1 MNDLVY
7 SLNGG
12 LVTDQNK
19 ISTISK
25 VDINSI
31 QKLIR
36 NYKQDLECFGE
47 LGFELQKIAKTNKK
61 IYFLNEQQATL
72 LLTYMKNSESVRN
85 AKKVLVF
92 AFYQMKEKLRSLE
105 QEQEKARF
113 KSLSDENQR
122 LNSLN
127 HHQKIGYKSQL
138 KQQKEKYENKIKAL
152 KYDLENKKE
161 LSFKRKLSQK
171 ELLELRKILAKDYN
185 IVCFKEWEMSLFAEK
200 IGKNSVFE
208 VVLNKLEKEL
218 NYWKN
223 YEKYEEKWKKNIKEL
238 KMKLVDKL
246 KKAYDYKKEL
256 YKAEKG
262 SSSKEYHIENAEI
275 FQDFIELELLQCED
289 IERRYFLM
297 QIYRYGYQ
305 NIRSLNSK
313 LAFKAKL
320 DNDDINF
327 IKILKEANI
336 LHALNEIYTTKE
348 VKKIAKD

>member
-31 QKLIR
+31 QRLIR

-61 IYFLNEQQATL
+61 IYYLNEQQATL

-113 KSLSDENQR
+113 KTLSDENLR

-138 KQQKEKYENKIKAL
+138 AQQKEKYENKIKAL
-152 KYDLENKKE
+152 KYDLENKNE

-171 ELLELRKILAKDYN
+171 ELLELRKILARDYGM
-185 IVCFKEWEMSLFAEK
+185 ICIKEWEFEFLAEK
-200 IGKNSVFE
+200 IALESTRMTTWDA
-208 VVLNKLEKEL
+208 VVKKLKQSL
-218 NYWKN
+218 DYWQN
-223 YEKYEEKWKKNIKEL
+223 YEEYEEKW
-238 KMKLVDKL
+238 
-246 KKAYDYKKEL
+246 
-256 YKAEKG
+256 
-262 SSSKEYHIENAEI
+262 
-275 FQDFIELELLQCED
+275 
-289 IERRYFLM
+289 R
-297 QIYRYGYQ
+297 
-305 NIRSLNSK
+305 
-313 LAFKAKL
+313 
-320 DNDDINF
+320 
-327 IKILKEANI
+327 KILRR
-336 LHALNEIYTTKE
+336 
-348 VKKIAKD
+348 

>member
-1 MNDLVY
+1 NDLVY

-31 QKLIR
+31 QRLIR

-61 IYFLNEQQATL
+61 IYYLNEQQATL

-127 HHQKIGYKSQL
+127 HNQKLGYKSQL

-152 KYDLENKKE
+152 KYDLEHKKE
-161 LSFKRKLSQK
+161 LSFKRKLSK
-171 ELLELRKILAKDYN
+171 EELLELRKILARDYGM
-185 IVCFKEWEMSLFAEK
+185 ICIKEWEFEFLAEK
-200 IGKNSVFE
+200 IALESTKMTTWDA
-208 VVLNKLEKEL
+208 VVKKLKQSL
-218 NYWKN
+218 DYWQN
-223 YEKYEEKWKKNIKEL
+223 YEEYEEKW
-238 KMKLVDKL
+238 
-246 KKAYDYKKEL
+246 
-256 YKAEKG
+256 
-262 SSSKEYHIENAEI
+262 
-275 FQDFIELELLQCED
+275 
-289 IERRYFLM
+289 R
-297 QIYRYGYQ
+297 
-305 NIRSLNSK
+305 
-313 LAFKAKL
+313 
-320 DNDDINF
+320 
-327 IKILKEANI
+327 KILRR
-336 LHALNEIYTTKE
+336 
-348 VKKIAKD
+348 

>member
-36 NYKQDLECFGE
+36 NYKQDLECFGK

-113 KSLSDENQR
+113 KTLSDENLR

-138 KQQKEKYENKIKAL
+138 AQQKEKYENKIKAL
-152 KYDLENKKE
+152 QYDLEKKKE
-161 LSFKRKLSQK
+161 LSFKRKLSK
-171 ELLELRKILAKDYN
+171 EELLELRKILARDYGM
-185 IVCFKEWEMSLFAEK
+185 ICIKEWEFEFLAEK
-200 IGKNSVFE
+200 IALESTKMTTWDA
-208 VVLNKLEKEL
+208 VVKKLKQSL
-218 NYWKN
+218 DYWQN
-223 YEKYEEKWKKNIKEL
+223 YEEYEEKW
-238 KMKLVDKL
+238 
-246 KKAYDYKKEL
+246 
-256 YKAEKG
+256 
-262 SSSKEYHIENAEI
+262 
-275 FQDFIELELLQCED
+275 
-289 IERRYFLM
+289 R
-297 QIYRYGYQ
+297 
-305 NIRSLNSK
+305 
-313 LAFKAKL
+313 
-320 DNDDINF
+320 
-327 IKILKEANI
+327 KILRR
-336 LHALNEIYTTKE
+336 
-348 VKKIAKD
+348 

>member
-31 QKLIR
+31 QRLIR

-61 IYFLNEQQATL
+61 IYYLNEQQATL

-92 AFYQMKEKLRSLE
+92 AFYQMKEKLKNLE

-113 KSLSDENQR
+113 KTLSDENLR

-138 KQQKEKYENKIKAL
+138 AQQKEKYENKIKAL
-152 KYDLENKKE
+152 KYDLENKNE

-171 ELLELRKILAKDYN
+171 ELLELRKILARDYG
-185 IVCFKEWEMSLFAEK
+185 ILCIKEWEMSLVAEK
-200 IGKNSVFE
+200 IGKDTVFE
-208 VVLNKLEKEL
+208 AVLNKLEKEL
-218 NYWKN
+218 NYWQN
-223 YEKYEEKWKKNIKEL
+223 YEEYEEKWKKIL
-238 KMKLVDKL
+238 
-246 KKAYDYKKEL
+246 
-256 YKAEKG
+256 
-262 SSSKEYHIENAEI
+262 
-275 FQDFIELELLQCED
+275 
-289 IERRYFLM
+289 RR
-297 QIYRYGYQ
+297 
-305 NIRSLNSK
+305 
-313 LAFKAKL
+313 
-320 DNDDINF
+320 
-327 IKILKEANI
+327 
-336 LHALNEIYTTKE
+336 
-348 VKKIAKD
+348 

>member
-61 IYFLNEQQATL
+61 IYFLNEEQATL

-113 KSLSDENQR
+113 KSLSDENLR

-138 KQQKEKYENKIKAL
+138 AQQKEKYENKIKAL
-152 KYDLENKKE
+152 QYDLEKKKE

-171 ELLELRKILAKDYN
+171 ELLELRKILARDYG
-185 IVCFKEWEMSLFAEK
+185 ILCIKEWEMSLVAEK
-200 IGKNSVFE
+200 IGKDTVFE
-208 VVLNKLEKEL
+208 AVVKKLKQSL
-218 NYWKN
+218 DYWQN
-223 YEKYEEKWKKNIKEL
+223 YEEYEEKW
-238 KMKLVDKL
+238 
-246 KKAYDYKKEL
+246 
-256 YKAEKG
+256 
-262 SSSKEYHIENAEI
+262 
-275 FQDFIELELLQCED
+275 
-289 IERRYFLM
+289 R
-297 QIYRYGYQ
+297 
-305 NIRSLNSK
+305 
-313 LAFKAKL
+313 
-320 DNDDINF
+320 
-327 IKILKEANI
+327 KILRR
-336 LHALNEIYTTKE
+336 
-348 VKKIAKD
+348 

>member
-31 QKLIR
+31 QRLIR

-61 IYFLNEQQATL
+61 IYYLNEQQATL

-113 KSLSDENQR
+113 KSLSDENLR

-138 KQQKEKYENKIKAL
+138 AQQKEKYENKIKAL
-152 KYDLENKKE
+152 KYDLEKKKE
-161 LSFKRKLSQK
+161 LSFKRKLSK
-171 ELLELRKILAKDYN
+171 EELLELRKILARDYG
-185 IVCFKEWEMSLFAEK
+185 ILCIKEWEMSLVAEK
-200 IGKNSVFE
+200 IGKDTVFE
-208 VVLNKLEKEL
+208 AVLNKLEKEL
-218 NYWKN
+218 KYWQN
-223 YEKYEEKWKKNIKEL
+223 YEEYEEKW
-238 KMKLVDKL
+238 
-246 KKAYDYKKEL
+246 
-256 YKAEKG
+256 
-262 SSSKEYHIENAEI
+262 
-275 FQDFIELELLQCED
+275 
-289 IERRYFLM
+289 R
-297 QIYRYGYQ
+297 
-305 NIRSLNSK
+305 
-313 LAFKAKL
+313 
-320 DNDDINF
+320 
-327 IKILKEANI
+327 KILRR
-336 LHALNEIYTTKE
+336 
-348 VKKIAKD
+348 

>member
-31 QKLIR
+31 QRLIR

-61 IYFLNEQQATL
+61 IYYLNEQQATL

-113 KSLSDENQR
+113 KTLSDENLR

-138 KQQKEKYENKIKAL
+138 AQQKEHYENKIKAL
-152 KYDLENKKE
+152 KYDLEHKKE
-161 LSFKRKLSQK
+161 LSFKRKLSK
-171 ELLELRKILAKDYN
+171 EELLELRKILARDYGM
-185 IVCFKEWEMSLFAEK
+185 ICIKEWEFEFLAEK
-200 IGKNSVFE
+200 IALESTKMTTWDA
-208 VVLNKLEKEL
+208 VVKKLKQSL
-218 NYWKN
+218 DYWKN
-223 YEKYEEKWKKNIKEL
+223 YEEYEEKW
-238 KMKLVDKL
+238 
-246 KKAYDYKKEL
+246 
-256 YKAEKG
+256 
-262 SSSKEYHIENAEI
+262 
-275 FQDFIELELLQCED
+275 
-289 IERRYFLM
+289 R
-297 QIYRYGYQ
+297 
-305 NIRSLNSK
+305 
-313 LAFKAKL
+313 
-320 DNDDINF
+320 
-327 IKILKEANI
+327 KILRR
-336 LHALNEIYTTKE
+336 
-348 VKKIAKD
+348 

>member
-1 MNDLVY
+1 Y

-31 QKLIR
+31 QRLIR

-61 IYFLNEQQATL
+61 IYYLNEQQATL

-113 KSLSDENQR
+113 KTLSDENLR

-138 KQQKEKYENKIKAL
+138 AQQKEKYENKIKAL
-152 KYDLENKKE
+152 QYDLEKKKE
-161 LSFKRKLSQK
+161 LSFKRKLSK
-171 ELLELRKILAKDYN
+171 EELLELRKILARDYG
-185 IVCFKEWEMSLFAEK
+185 ILCIKEWEMSLVAEK
-200 IGKNSVFE
+200 IGKDTVFE
-208 VVLNKLEKEL
+208 AVVKKLKQSL
-218 NYWKN
+218 DYWQN
-223 YEKYEEKWKKNIKEL
+223 YEEYEEKW
-238 KMKLVDKL
+238 
-246 KKAYDYKKEL
+246 
-256 YKAEKG
+256 
-262 SSSKEYHIENAEI
+262 
-275 FQDFIELELLQCED
+275 
-289 IERRYFLM
+289 R
-297 QIYRYGYQ
+297 
-305 NIRSLNSK
+305 
-313 LAFKAKL
+313 
-320 DNDDINF
+320 
-327 IKILKEANI
+327 KILRR
-336 LHALNEIYTTKE
+336 
-348 VKKIAKD
+348 